1 VASWELWCK
10 HSELWLCCQIKA
22 VFFFVFCQKTAK
34 MRAKIRTFS
43 FLITYLTHSQ
53 MALEI
58 VGKLIKV
65 LPEVSGQSQKGP
77 WMKQEFVLETLDS
90 QYPKKVCMTAWGE
103 KVNDLKQFA
112 TGDTL
117 KATFSAESREY
128 NERWYTEL
136 RAFRID
142 VAEGEEAAPAA
153 PAAGGY
159 VSRPAQ
165 SAPASAPNKP
175 AAASFN
181 SAFDDDESNDLP
193 F

>member
-1 VASWELWCK
+1 
-10 HSELWLCCQIKA
+10 
-22 VFFFVFCQKTAK
+22 
-34 MRAKIRTFS
+34 
-43 FLITYLTHSQ
+43 
-53 MALEI
+53 MALEL
-58 VGKLIKV
+58 VGKLIKT

-77 WMKQEFVLETLDS
+77 WSKQEFVLETLDS
-90 QYPKKVCMTAWGE
+90 QYPKKVCLTAWGE

-112 TGDTL
+112 EGDTL

-128 NERWYTEL
+128 NDRWYTEL
-136 RAFRID
+136 RAFRIEI
-142 VAEGEEAAPAA
+142 AEGEAAAPSA

-159 VSRPAQ
+159 SSRPAQ
-165 SAPASAPNKP
+165 AAPSAGPASNKP